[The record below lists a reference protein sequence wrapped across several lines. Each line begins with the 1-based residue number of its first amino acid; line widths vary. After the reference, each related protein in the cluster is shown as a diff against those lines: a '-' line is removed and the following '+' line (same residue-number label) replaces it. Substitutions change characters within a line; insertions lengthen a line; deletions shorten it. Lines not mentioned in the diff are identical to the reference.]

1 MRCARSL
8 HPRLLSGFV
17 QGLAVIAMTFL
28 LASAASAQATNA
40 QQPFSP
46 DDLKK
51 YSGVLTE
58 LGQFFQ
64 KIHTSVQYPAPRK
77 QSRLLP
83 LLPESTVLYAGFPNY
98 GEASHQ
104 ALAVFHQELKE
115 NAKLRAW
122 WEQGG
127 MAKEGPKIE
136 DALEKIYGLSQY
148 LGDEIVVGAAP
159 STGKEDPKFVILA
172 EVRKPGLKDFL
183 PKILKDFAEKS
194 TPAIRV
200 LDVAELANAK
210 DAPSSD
216 RPVIGREP
224 GHTSPFQCAPG
235 TKYPS
240 LRLDR
245 VRPEIGAGI

>member
-1 MRCARSL
+1 MRFERSL
-8 HPRLLSGFV
+8 HPRLLGGFI
-17 QGLAVIAMTFL
+17 QGLAIIAMTFL
-28 LASAASAQATNA
+28 LAPAAVAQAGNA

-64 KIHTSVQYPAPRK
+64 KIHTNVQFPAPRS

-122 WEQGG
+122 WEQGD
-127 MAKEGPKIE
+127 MATQGPKIE
-136 DALEKIYGLSQY
+136 DALEKIYQLSQY
-148 LGDEIVVGAAP
+148 LGDEIVVGAAAP
-159 STGKEDPKFVILA
+159 STGKEDPQ
-172 EVRKPGLKDFL
+172 
-183 PKILKDFAEKS
+183 KI
-194 TPAIRV
+194 
-200 LDVAELANAK
+200 
-210 DAPSSD
+210 
-216 RPVIGREP
+216 
-224 GHTSPFQCAPG
+224 
-235 TKYPS
+235 
-240 LRLDR
+240 
-245 VRPEIGAGI
+245 